1 MKRTLRSEIGEV
13 TMRETGMVFVR
24 AFHNTDIDLEQA
36 KSYHS
41 LVELLTE
48 SEPHVTVMDISGLKH
63 ISKEAR
69 DFLTEQSSKWGKT
82 VAVAFIT
89 TSFTA
94 RTIASF
100 FLTINKPTYPIKV
113 FKDPIAA
120 HQWAKNEYYKYSTK
134 MAS

>member
-1 MKRTLRSEIGEV
+1 MRRTLRSEVGEV
-13 TMRETGMVFVR
+13 TMRESGMVFAR
-24 AFHNTDIDLEQA
+24 AFHNAEIGLEQA

-48 SEPHVTVMDISGLKH
+48 SEPHVTVLDISGLKH

-69 DFLTEQSSKWGKT
+69 DFLAAQSSEWGKT
-82 VAVAFIT
+82 IAVAFIT
-89 TSFTA
+89 HSFAA

-100 FLTINKPTYPIKV
+100 FLTINRPTYPIKV

-120 HQWAKNEYYKYSTK
+120 HQWAKNEYYKYTTR
-134 MAS
+134 MAC

>member
-1 MKRTLRSEIGEV
+1 MKRTLRSDVGEV
-13 TMRETGMVFVR
+13 SMRETGLVFVR
-24 AFHNTDIDLEQA
+24 AFHNVEIGLEQA
-36 KSYHS
+36 QSYHA

-48 SEPHVTVMDISGLKH
+48 SEPHVTVMDISGLKS

-69 DFLTEQSSKWGKT
+69 DFLTAQSSEWGKT

-89 TSFTA
+89 NSFAA
-94 RTIASF
+94 RSIASF
-100 FLTINKPTYPIKV
+100 FLTINKPTYPVKV

-120 HQWAKNEYYKYSTK
+120 HQWAKNEFYKFSTR